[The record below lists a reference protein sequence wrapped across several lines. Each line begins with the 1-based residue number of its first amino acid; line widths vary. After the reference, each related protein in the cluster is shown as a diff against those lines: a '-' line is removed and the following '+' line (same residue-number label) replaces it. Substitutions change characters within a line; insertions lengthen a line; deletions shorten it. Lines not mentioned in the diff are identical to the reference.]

1 MTTDDAPVAFSVVKG
16 SPTDEEIAALVTVL
30 TLSSRRS
37 EPEPTNRP
45 SGWSAY
51 WRTVRAPV
59 SPGPHAWRMSARP
72 Q

>member
-1 MTTDDAPVAFSVVKG
+1 MTEPQPPVAISVVRG
-16 SPTDEEIAALVTVL
+16 NPTDEELAALVTVL
-30 TLSSRRS
+30 ALSRRRS
-37 EPEPTNRP
+37 APEPTTRP

-51 WRTVRAPV
+51 WRTVRAPI